1 MPGLDD
7 PRIDRATAPLPADAP
22 DPAAFPY
29 ESDYD
34 ALAAEIGKLE
44 RTGPA
49 SVEWGTVVASA
60 QDILANRSKNLSVA
74 TWLALALAHTEALN
88 GLAVGVA
95 IVRRLIENSWDV
107 LFPKRPRARA
117 GAFEW
122 LISRLAREVPAELP
136 PGAGPAS
143 LAALDEL
150 AALEKFVSEKLPE
163 PAVSFG
169 EVLRPLQ
176 KLAEAERRAAA
187 EAEQRKATPAAAPAT
202 PPSAPATEGPGQ
214 SAPVQSG
221 TVQSAPPAS
230 SPAPATANA
239 AAGGDP
245 ERVLSALRET
255 VRTQALQLMEA
266 NPFER
271 RAFRLLRAVTWLGIT
286 ALPPVRNGRTMLM
299 PPPETRLTEFEALR
313 SAGNQKDLVLALER
327 FCSGSGIFWLNGQ
340 RLAANALTT
349 LGPAGSECAREVVAG
364 TASLLERLP
373 GLTELSFS
381 DGTPFADGA
390 TRAWIETTV
399 LAKTESRA
407 QGDTADMPWRAAFDA
422 ARQKMAEG
430 QERDALALLSEG
442 GSAAPSGRAR
452 FHWRLG
458 AARLCLENGTAIVAL
473 PLLQHLG
480 RLIDTHGLD
489 EWEPQLAAEAASLL
503 HRCAAMPEIA
513 KSIPDAE
520 REDIIRSA
528 FARIARA
535 DPLQAA
541 EAAKAVRA

>member
-29 ESDYD
+29 EPDYD

-44 RTGPA
+44 RSGPA
-49 SVEWGTVVASA
+49 SVEWRTVVASA

-74 TWLALALAHTEALN
+74 TWLALALAHTEALD

-95 IVRRLIENSWDV
+95 IVRRLVENSWDL

-122 LISRLAREVPAELP
+122 MISRLAREVPAEP
-136 PGAGPAS
+136 QPGTGPAS
-143 LAALDEL
+143 LVALDEF
-150 AALEKFVSEKLPE
+150 AALEKLVSEKLPD
-163 PAVSFG
+163 PAVAFG

-187 EAEQRKATPAAAPAT
+187 EAEQRKATPAAAPA
-202 PPSAPATEGPGQ
+202 PGQ
-214 SAPVQSG
+214 SAPVPSG
-221 TVQSAPPAS
+221 PAQSAAAAS
-230 SPAPATANA
+230 SPAPAMAFE

-245 ERVLSALRET
+245 ERVLSMLREM
-255 VRTQALQLMEA
+255 VRTQALQLMQA
-266 NPFER
+266 NPFEP

-286 ALPPVRNGRTMLM
+286 ELPPVQNGRTALM
-299 PPPETRLTEFEALR
+299 PPPDTRLTEFEAMR
-313 SAGNQKDLVLALER
+313 RAGNQKDLVLALEH
-327 FCSGSGIFWLNGQ
+327 FCSGSGLFWLNGQ
-340 RLAANALTT
+340 RLAANALST
-349 LGPAGSECAREVVAG
+349 LGPAAMECAREVVAG
-364 TASLLERLP
+364 VASLLERLP
-373 GLTELSFS
+373 GLSELSFS
-381 DGTPFADGA
+381 DGTPFADGT
-390 TRAWIETTV
+390 TRAWIETSV
-399 LAKTESRA
+399 LARPETRA
-407 QGDTADMPWRAAFDA
+407 QGATAPDMPWQVAFAA
-422 ARQKMAEG
+422 ARQKLAEG
-430 QERDALALLSEG
+430 QERDALALLTEG
-442 GSAAPSGRAR
+442 VSAAPSGRAR

-473 PLLQHLG
+473 PLLQHLA
-480 RLIDTHGLD
+480 RLIDAHGLD

-513 KSIPDAE
+513 KTIPDAE
-520 REDIIRSA
+520 REDIIRAA

-541 EAAKAVRA
+541 EAAKAVRV

>member
-7 PRIDRATAPLPADAP
+7 PRIDRAMAPLPADAP

-29 ESDYD
+29 EADYD
-34 ALAAEIGKLE
+34 ALATEIGKLE

-74 TWLALALAHTEALN
+74 TWLALALAHTEGLN

-95 IVRRLIENSWDV
+95 IVRGIVENSWDV

-122 LISRLAREVPAELP
+122 LISRLAREVPAEP
-136 PGAGPAS
+136 QPGTGPTS
-143 LAALDEL
+143 LVALDEL
-150 AALEKFVSEKLPE
+150 TALDKLVSEKLPE
-163 PAVSFG
+163 PSVSFG

-176 KLAEAERRAAA
+176 RLAEAERRAAA
-187 EAEQRKATPAAAPAT
+187 EAEQRKAAPAAAPA
-202 PPSAPATEGPGQ
+202 PAPSAPGQ
-214 SAPVQSG
+214 STPIQSG
-221 TVQSAPPAS
+221 PAQPTAAAA
-230 SPAPATANA
+230 SPAPAIAIA

-245 ERVLSALRET
+245 ERVLSALREA

-271 RAFRLLRAVTWLGIT
+271 RAYRLLRAVTWIGIT
-286 ALPPVRNGRTMLM
+286 ALPPVLNGRTLIM

-340 RLAANALTT
+340 RLAANALMT
-349 LGPAGSECAREVVAG
+349 LGPAASECAREVVAG

-373 GLTELSFS
+373 GLAELSFQ

-390 TRAWIETTV
+390 TRAWIETSV
-399 LAKTESRA
+399 LAKTETRA
-407 QGDTADMPWRAAFDA
+407 QSDTPDMPWQAAFDA

-513 KSIPDAE
+513 KTIPDAE
-520 REDIIRSA
+520 REAIIRSA

-541 EAAKAVRA
+541 EAAKAARA